1 MTNSLSLLCCS
12 KGFSLQPWNPG
23 GQVSEAL
30 QDAGGLEISED
41 ALLTQEGNP
50 LAGISFLFL
59 TGVIFAAE
67 DDG

>member
-1 MTNSLSLLCCS
+1 M
-12 KGFSLQPWNPG
+12 
-23 GQVSEAL
+23 SEAL
-30 QDAGGLEISED
+30 QDAGGLEISEV

-50 LAGISFLFL
+50 LASLSSLRGISFLFL